1 MRASPKG
8 TADTEMLYKNAV
20 LKNFAKFTEKH
31 LCRALSFNNNAG
43 LEKKRL
49 RYRRFPVNFAKFSA
63 TALGASVVKWL
74 RSNKKETLI
83 FRVKGKLITK
93 HFHSVQWSYTK
104 ALTSLGFMIISNC

>member
-1 MRASPKG
+1 MTCGRAPKEPR
-8 TADTEMLYKNAV
+8 DTEMLYKNAV
-20 LKNFAKFTEKH
+20 LKNFV
-31 LCRALSFNNNAG
+31 SFNNNAG

-49 RYRRFPVNFAKFSA
+49 RYRRFPVNFAKFST

-93 HFHSVQWSYTK
+93 HLHSVQWSYKK
-104 ALTSLGFMIISNC
+104 ALISLGFMIISNC